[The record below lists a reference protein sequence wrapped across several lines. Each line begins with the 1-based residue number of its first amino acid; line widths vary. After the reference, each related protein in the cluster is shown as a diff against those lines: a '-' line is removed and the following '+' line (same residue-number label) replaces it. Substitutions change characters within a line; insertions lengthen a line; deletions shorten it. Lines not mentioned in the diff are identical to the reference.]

1 MQRCRSSLVFFIT
14 HFRDFVYNILIIS
27 AGGIGSIVVLRL
39 DLLHLSQHL
48 LRTVFFHTRCLIS
61 HTRRLRLGTSSRVC
75 ALGLLEEPVL
85 RWRPRHRHRG
95 RVRPRS
101 RQPLHR
107 LSLSLPVLPSHL
119 LLLPTVRTDRIVFV
133 LGLRTTAVFLSIEQP
148 RIGVI
153 VLLHI
158 LVRRVDG
165 TGLPLL
171 RRNPIRRQVDI
182 R

>member
-1 MQRCRSSLVFFIT
+1 LVFFIT
-14 HFRDFVYNILIIS
+14 HLRNFIYDVLIIC
-27 AGGIGSIVVLRL
+27 AGDIGSIVVLRL

-48 LRTVFFHTRCLIS
+48 LCTVLFHTRCLI
-61 HTRRLRLGTSSRVC
+61 HHARRPCLGTCSRVC

-85 RWRPRHRHRG
+85 RWRLRHRHRG
-95 RVRPRS
+95 RIRARS

-107 LSLSLPVLPSHL
+107 FSLPLPVLPRHL
-119 LLLPTVRTDRIVFV
+119 LLLPTVRTDRVVFV
-133 LGLRTTAVFLSIEQP
+133 LGFRTTAVFLSIEQP

-153 VLLHI
+153 ALLHI

-165 TGLPLL
+165 TRLPLL
-171 RRNPIRRQVDI
+171 RRNPICRHVDI